1 MHTHLLDNERSN
13 HMNEKYYPIKNSY
26 VMLQKPGTWQGIQG
40 MLFEPT
46 EPGDKSQIAVI
57 VMHSDG
63 VHIAPP
69 AAAELARRGYRA
81 LGAAV
86 SDRDNPLDEKLV
98 DVKVCS
104 DYLRQIPGVRK
115 VITLGHSGGATLMSA
130 YQNAAENGVQA
141 FQGPEKLI
149 KCSNLGDLPP
159 ADGVMLLDS
168 NYGNGI
174 MTLVSFDP
182 AVMSEDCGNK
192 LDPELDLFNPANGY
206 DPKGSTYSDEFIRKY
221 QKAQGERNNRLID
234 AALVRLHALE
244 SGKGKYSD
252 DEPFIVPAGALNAYN
267 NKLFPQDIR
276 LLSHTQK
283 AWPLLHPDGSVTTRV
298 IPCVRRAKNDKSFT
312 SSYRLGS
319 IRSTVRTYLNSY
331 AVRTTADYGYDE
343 DSLFGI
349 DWLSSYSC
357 TPGNMMGV
365 SAPTLL
371 MGMTGGYEFLAA
383 EIIHENTP
391 KIADKTIA
399 FVEGA
404 THNFDTAKDCEAY
417 PGQFGDTMK
426 ILFDYV
432 DTWLGQKGRFIH

>member
-1 MHTHLLDNERSN
+1 MMGDQ
-13 HMNEKYYPIKNSY
+13 YFPIKSSY
-26 VMLQKPGTWQGIQG
+26 VMLQKPGTWHGIQG
-40 MLFEPT
+40 MLFEPV
-46 EPGDKSQIAVI
+46 EPGEKSQIAVV

-63 VHIAPP
+63 GHIAPS
-69 AAAELARRGYRA
+69 AAAELAKRGYRA

-86 SDRDNPLDEKLV
+86 SDRDNPLDEKLL
-98 DVKVCS
+98 DVKACS
-104 DYLRQIPGVRK
+104 DFLRQIPGVRK

-130 YQNAAENGVQA
+130 YQSAAENGVQV

-149 KCSNLGDLPP
+149 KCSDLGELPP

-168 NYGNGI
+168 NYGNGV
-174 MTLVSFDP
+174 MTLVSLDP
-182 AVMSEDCGNK
+182 AVTSEDNGKK
-192 LDPELDLFNPANGY
+192 LDPQLDLFNPANGY

-221 QKAQGERNNRLID
+221 QQAQGERNNRLID
-234 AALVRLHALE
+234 AALERLHALE
-244 SGKGKYSD
+244 SGKGKYAD
-252 DEPFIVPAGALNAYN
+252 DEPFIVPGGTQNAFN

-276 LLSHTQK
+276 LLSRTRK
-283 AWPLLHPDGSVTTRV
+283 AWPLLHADGSLTIQI

-312 SSYRLGS
+312 GLYRVGA
-319 IRSTVRTYLNSY
+319 IKSTVRTYLNSS
-331 AVRTTADYGYDE
+331 AVRTTADFGYNE
-343 DSLFGI
+343 DSMYGV

-357 TPGNMMGV
+357 TPGNMLGV

-404 THNFDTAKDCEAY
+404 SHGFFPAKDAEAY
-417 PGQFGDTMK
+417 PGQFGDTVKSM
-426 ILFDYV
+426 FEYV
-432 DTWLGQKGRFIH
+432 DKWLGQKGRFLD

>member
-1 MHTHLLDNERSN
+1 MSEQ
-13 HMNEKYYPIKNSY
+13 YYPIKSSY
-26 VMLQKPGTWQGIQG
+26 VMIQKPGTWHGVQA
-40 MLFEPT
+40 MLFEPV
-46 EPGDKSQIAVI
+46 EPGEKSQIAVI

-63 VHIAPP
+63 GHIAPS
-69 AAAELARRGYRA
+69 AAAELAKRGYRA

-86 SDRDNPLDEKLV
+86 SDRDNPLDEKLL
-98 DVKVCS
+98 DVKLCS

-149 KCSNLGDLPP
+149 KCSDLGELPP

-168 NYGNGI
+168 NYGNGV
-174 MTLVSFDP
+174 MTLVSLDP
-182 AVMSEDCGNK
+182 AILSEDSGVR

-206 DPKGSTYSDEFIRKY
+206 DPDGSIYSDAFIRKY
-221 QKAQGERNNRLID
+221 LKAQDERNNRLID
-234 AALVRLHALE
+234 CALERLHALE
-244 SGKGKYSD
+244 SGKGRYAD
-252 DEPFIVPAGALNAYN
+252 DEPFLVPGGAQNAFN

-276 LLSHTQK
+276 LLSRTRK
-283 AWPLLHPDGSVTTRV
+283 AWPLIHPDGSVTTQV
-298 IPCVRRAKNDKSFT
+298 IPCLRKPKNDKCFT
-312 SSYRLGS
+312 PLYRMAA
-319 IRSTVRTYLNSY
+319 IKSTVRTYLNSS
-331 AVRTTADYGYDE
+331 AVRTNGFGYNE
-343 DSLFGI
+343 DSMYGV
-349 DWLSSYSC
+349 DWCSSYSC

-404 THNFDTAKDCEAY
+404 SHGFFPAREAEAY
-417 PGQFGDTMK
+417 PGQFGDTVKNM
-426 ILFDYV
+426 FDYV
-432 DTWLGQKGRFIH
+432 DGWLGQKGRFLD

>member
-1 MHTHLLDNERSN
+1 
-13 HMNEKYYPIKNSY
+13 MNEQHYPIKSSY
-26 VMLQKPGTWQGIQG
+26 VMIQKPGTWHGVQG
-40 MLFEPT
+40 MLFEPV
-46 EPGDKSQIAVI
+46 EPGEKSQIAVI

-63 VHIAPP
+63 DHLAPQ
-69 AAAELARRGYRA
+69 AASELAKRGYRA
-81 LGAAV
+81 LGAAL
-86 SDRDNPLDEKLV
+86 SDRDNPLDEKLL
-98 DVKVCS
+98 DVKACS

-149 KCSNLGDLPP
+149 KCSDLGELPP

-168 NYGNGI
+168 NYGNGV
-174 MTLVSFDP
+174 MTLLSLDP
-182 AVMSEDCGNK
+182 AVTSEDSGK
-192 LDPELDLFNPANGY
+192 ELDPELDLFDPANGY

-221 QKAQGERNNRLID
+221 QKAQGERNNRLIE
-234 AALVRLHALE
+234 AALERLHALE
-244 SGKGKYSD
+244 SGKGKYAD
-252 DEPFIVPAGALNAYN
+252 DEPFIVPGGAQNSFN
-267 NKLFPQDIR
+267 NKLFPQDVR
-276 LLSHTQK
+276 LLSRTQK
-283 AWPLLHPDGSVTTRV
+283 VWPLLHADGSITNQI
-298 IPCVRRAKNDKSFT
+298 IPCVRRAKNDKPFT
-312 SSYRLGS
+312 SSYRAGA
-319 IRSTVRTYLNSY
+319 IKSTVRTYLNSS
-331 AVRTTADYGYDE
+331 AVRTTADYGYNE
-343 DSLFGI
+343 DSMFGV

-404 THNFDTAKDCEAY
+404 SHGFFPARECEQY
-417 PGQFGDTMK
+417 PGQFGDTVKSM
-426 ILFDYV
+426 FDYV
-432 DTWLGQKGRFIH
+432 DKWLGQNGRFLD

>member
-1 MHTHLLDNERSN
+1 
-13 HMNEKYYPIKNSY
+13 MNEYYYPIKSSY
-26 VMLQKPGTWQGIQG
+26 ARLEKKGTWHGVQSL
-40 MLFEPT
+40 LFEPVDPC
-46 EPGDKSQIAVI
+46 EKSQIAVI

-63 VHIAPP
+63 DQLAPP
-69 AAAELARRGYRA
+69 AVRELAKRGYRA

-86 SDRDNPLDEKLV
+86 SERDNPLDEKLL
-98 DVKVCS
+98 DVKAAS

-149 KCSNLGDLPP
+149 KCSDLGELPS

-168 NYGNGI
+168 NYGNGA
-174 MTLVSFDP
+174 MTLFSLDP
-182 AVMSEDCGNK
+182 AVTSEDSGKK

-234 AALVRLHALE
+234 AALERLHVIE
-244 SGKGKYSD
+244 SGKGKFAD
-252 DEPFIVPAGALNAYN
+252 DEPFLVPGGAQNAFN

-276 LLSHTQK
+276 LLSRTHK
-283 AWPLLHPDGSVTTRV
+283 AWPLLHADGSMTTQI

-312 SSYRLGS
+312 NSYRMGS
-319 IRSTVRTYLNSY
+319 IKSTVRTFLNSS
-331 AVRTTADYGYDE
+331 AVRTTDSFGYDE
-343 DSLFGI
+343 DSISGI
-349 DWLSSYSC
+349 DWLSSYNC

-365 SAPTLL
+365 SAPLL
-371 MGMTGGYEFLAA
+371 VMGMTGGYEFLAA

-404 THNFDTAKDCEAY
+404 THNYDTARDCEAF

-426 ILFDYV
+426 TLFDFV
-432 DTWLGQKGRFIH
+432 DKWLMQKGRFIE

>member
-1 MHTHLLDNERSN
+1 MSEQ
-13 HMNEKYYPIKNSY
+13 YQPIKSSY
-26 VMLQKPGTWQGIQG
+26 ARLDKKGTWQGVQSL
-40 MLFEPT
+40 LFEPLK
-46 EPGDKSQIAVI
+46 PGEKSQIAVI

-63 VHIAPP
+63 DHLAPQ
-69 AAAELARRGYRA
+69 AASELAKRGYRA

-86 SDRDNPLDEKLV
+86 SERDNPLDEKLL
-98 DVKVCS
+98 DVKACS

-115 VITLGHSGGATLMSA
+115 VITMGHSGGATLMSA

-149 KCSNLGDLPP
+149 KCSDLGELSP

-168 NYGNGI
+168 NYGNGV
-174 MTLVSFDP
+174 MTLLSLDP
-182 AVMSEDCGNK
+182 AVASEDSGK
-192 LDPELDLFNPANGY
+192 ELDPELDLFDPANGY
-206 DPKGSTYSDEFIRKY
+206 NPKGSTYSAEFIRKY

-234 AALVRLHALE
+234 AALERLHALD
-244 SGKGKYSD
+244 SGKGKYAD
-252 DEPFIVPAGALNAYN
+252 DEPFIVPGAAQNAYN

-283 AWPLLHPDGSVTTRV
+283 AWPLLHADGSITNQI
-298 IPCVRRAKNDKSFT
+298 IPCVRRAKNDRSHT
-312 SSYRLGS
+312 GSYRQGA
-319 IRSTVRTYLNSY
+319 IKSTVRTYLNSS
-331 AVRTTADYGYDE
+331 AVRTTADFGYNE
-343 DSLFGI
+343 DSMYGI

-399 FVEGA
+399 FLEGA
-404 THNFDTAKDCEAY
+404 SHVFFPAKDCEAY

-432 DTWLGQKGRFIH
+432 DKWLSQKGRFMIE